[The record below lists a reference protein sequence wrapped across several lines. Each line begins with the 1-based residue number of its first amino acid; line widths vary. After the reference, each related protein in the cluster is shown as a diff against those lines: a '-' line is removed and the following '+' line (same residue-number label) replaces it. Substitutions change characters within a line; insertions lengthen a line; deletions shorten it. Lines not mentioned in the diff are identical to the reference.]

1 MPYSPSCSINRY
13 RHAFAILPPLSL
25 PPRRDVFRNINVI
38 YFKAGFIARLS
49 FYGDVAR
56 FSG

>member
-1 MPYSPSCSINRY
+1 MPYSPSRSINRY

-38 YFKAGFIARLS
+38 YFSAIFFARFS
-49 FYGDVAR
+49 FYGDVT
-56 FSG
+56 